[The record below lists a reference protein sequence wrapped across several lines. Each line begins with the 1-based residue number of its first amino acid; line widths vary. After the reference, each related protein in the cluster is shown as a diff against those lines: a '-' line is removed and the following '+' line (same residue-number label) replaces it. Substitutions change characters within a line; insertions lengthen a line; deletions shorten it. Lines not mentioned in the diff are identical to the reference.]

1 MTEMQVVLKLKSAQT
16 LEQRIREF
24 LSKKCLPP
32 GKVMPKIEGKELI
45 ARNYTNHLRSLKTAV
60 ITKRIYKSKDSF
72 TKLLTRRTLPLANV
86 RSMFLTKP
94 QKAPTDTFSGL
105 SEPAPKSPSSPTRK
119 KQPLL
124 REDELYPL
132 WITESPQFGQISRS
146 SLDENSNQIVPFP
159 FVQPL
164 PHEEENIKNRA
175 FKTLDN
181 TVHKGSAGYST
192 AEELV
197 KKHLKNYDNE
207 MEQFDVYNARF
218 NTLLK

>member
-1 MTEMQVVLKLKSAQT
+1 MAETQVILKLKSAQS
-16 LEQRIREF
+16 LEQRIRVF
-24 LSKKCLPP
+24 LSKKCVPP
-32 GKVMPKIEGKELI
+32 GKLTPKIEGKELI
-45 ARNYTNHLRSLKTAV
+45 ARNYTNHLRALKTAV
-60 ITKRIYKSKDSF
+60 IARRIYKSKESY
-72 TKLLTRRTLPLANV
+72 TKLLTRRTLPLVNL
-86 RSMFLTKP
+86 RSIFLGKT
-94 QKAPTDTFSGL
+94 QKVPTDTFSEAADPNL
-105 SEPAPKSPSSPTRK
+105 KSPASPTPK

-164 PHEEENIKNRA
+164 PHEEETIKNRA

-197 KKHLKNYDNE
+197 QKHLKNYDNE

-218 NTLLK
+218 SKLLK